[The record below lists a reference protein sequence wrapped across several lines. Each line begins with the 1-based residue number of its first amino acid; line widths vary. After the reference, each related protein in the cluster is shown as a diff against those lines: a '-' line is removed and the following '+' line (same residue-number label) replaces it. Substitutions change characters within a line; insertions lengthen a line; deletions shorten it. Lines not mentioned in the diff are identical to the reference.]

1 MTPHRP
7 RGSRHVVA
15 PLLVVIAAALSAS
28 TVSAGV
34 IVGYDTST
42 LASHNTY
49 DNYSSG
55 FFSTSPVRNTNPAFV
70 GAGLDLTGIGYMADN
85 GLQAVTLISPQY
97 FIMAAHFPPT
107 TNQVKFVSA
116 SNQVR
121 TYTIQSTAV
130 LNTTTFNGSTV
141 NQPSDLLIGR
151 LSSPIPAADGIG
163 FLPVAIDP
171 GVDLIGGP
179 IPPTTAFS
187 SLPLMAHGHNDAY
200 INPFAMNGTSPHLGL
215 NVLDRGPMLSSDN
228 LGNVVIGYD
237 FNPAM
242 PGEFHAIEGDS
253 GGPSLARIGGQ
264 AALAGLHYDLLAGN
278 TSIDTLVA
286 YYINQMN
293 AFMAPDSMHVT
304 VAPIPEPNTLTLLS
318 VGAAIGWM
326 RRRAR
331 RKAG

>member
-15 PLLVVIAAALSAS
+15 PLLVVIATALAARACH
-28 TVSAGV
+28 AGV

-107 TNQVKFVSA
+107 TNQIKFVSA

-121 TYTIQSTAV
+121 TYTVQSTAV
-130 LNTTTFNGSTV
+130 LNTTTFNGATI

-163 FLPVAIDP
+163 FLPVAVDP
-171 GVDLIGGP
+171 NVNLNGGP
-179 IPPTTAFS
+179 IPPITAFS

-237 FNPAM
+237 FNAAT
-242 PGEFHAIEGDS
+242 PGEFHSIEGDS
-253 GGPSLARIGGQ
+253 ARPHWQESGGRQPSSGCTTISSPTIPASIRSSPI
-264 AALAGLHYDLLAGN
+264 
-278 TSIDTLVA
+278 TST
-286 YYINQMN
+286 
-293 AFMAPDSMHVT
+293 
-304 VAPIPEPNTLTLLS
+304 
-318 VGAAIGWM
+318 
-326 RRRAR
+326 R
-331 RKAG
+331 